1 MAFHS
6 FPRRPDGLTDCLSDV
21 MMHKKHDTR
30 TAAVEMKQKTD
41 DEIASE
47 AGREREGETE
57 ASACDVS
64 LSDVNIN
71 HHSACRRSDRPRR
84 VLFVMDAAGMCRPYS

>member
-30 TAAVEMKQKTD
+30 TAVEMKQKTD

-57 ASACDVS
+57 ASLRLRCVS
-64 LSDVNIN
+64 V
-71 HHSACRRSDRPRR
+71 
-84 VLFVMDAAGMCRPYS
+84 

>member
-47 AGREREGETE
+47 AGREREGDGDGGRRLR
-57 ASACDVS
+57 CVS
-64 LSDVNIN
+64 V
-71 HHSACRRSDRPRR
+71 
-84 VLFVMDAAGMCRPYS
+84 

>member
-1 MAFHS
+1 
-6 FPRRPDGLTDCLSDV
+6 

-30 TAAVEMKQKTD
+30 TTAVEMKQKTD

-47 AGREREGETE
+47 AGRERETE
-57 ASACDVS
+57 ASSACDVS

-71 HHSACRRSDRPRR
+71 HHSACRRSVRPRR
-84 VLFVMDAAGMCRPYS
+84 VLFVMGAAGMCRPYS

>member
-30 TAAVEMKQKTD
+30 TAVEMKQKTD

-47 AGREREGETE
+47 AGREREPETE
-57 ASACDVS
+57 AAACDVS

-71 HHSACRRSDRPRR
+71 HHSACRRSVRPRR